1 MRPCSRIT
9 ASLLVF
15 ALSACGGGGKDG
27 GDPGGGGGPA
37 LCPAGPEKTGSAT
50 SYDASGVGA
59 CGWDPAPALA
69 VAVSPAVF
77 AASAA
82 CGTCLEITGPLGK
95 ATAVV
100 VDSCPSCADAAL
112 DLGAATFARVADPA
126 AGRVD
131 VTWRTVPCPVDG
143 PIRYR
148 LSPASNAWWFGIVPM
163 DHRHPIAAL
172 EARGAGDATFRTLE
186 RSGTN
191 LFVGAG
197 VQIAGPLA
205 IRATDVH
212 GHVLVDE
219 NVPFAP
225 PLDPAAQLVS
235 GAANFPETCP

>member
-1 MRPCSRIT
+1 MRTALARIGP
-9 ASLLVF
+9 SLLAI
-15 ALSACGGGGKDG
+15 ALAACGGGKDG
-27 GDPGGGGGPA
+27 GDPGGGGPA
-37 LCPAGPEKTGSAT
+37 LCAAGPEQPGRAT
-50 SYDASGVGA
+50 FYDASGVGA
-59 CGWDPAPALA
+59 CGWDPAPALVA
-69 VAVSPAVF
+69 AVSPEVF

-82 CGTCLEITGPLGK
+82 CGTCLEIAGPRGK

-100 VDSCPSCADAAL
+100 VDACPSCAREAL
-112 DLGAATFARVADPA
+112 DLGAETFALVADPA
-126 AGRVD
+126 AGSAD
-131 VTWRTVPCPVDG
+131 VTWRTVPCPVAG

-148 LSPASNAWWFGIVPM
+148 FSPASNPWWFGIVPM
-163 DHRHPIAAL
+163 DHRHPIASL
-172 EARGAGDATFRTLE
+172 EARGAGDANFRTLV

-197 VQIAGPLA
+197 VEIAGPLA

-225 PLDPAAQLVS
+225 PLDPAEQLVT